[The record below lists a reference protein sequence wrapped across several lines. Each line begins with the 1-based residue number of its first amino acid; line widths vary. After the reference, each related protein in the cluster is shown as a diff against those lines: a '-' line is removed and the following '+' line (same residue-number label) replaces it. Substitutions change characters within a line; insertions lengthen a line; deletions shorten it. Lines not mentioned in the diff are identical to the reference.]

1 MQERPKITN
10 EMINLYNEYTHI
22 TLDRRGFMDKLTAL
36 AGSSAT
42 AIAVTSLIEANNA
55 CAQIVKFDDPRLKS
69 QMVKYAGEGAEM
81 TGYLV
86 MPIGTTAKLPAV
98 MIVHE
103 NRGLNQHI
111 QDVTRRVALE
121 GFLALAPDFL
131 SELGGTT
138 TDEEKAREMIATL
151 DRSRAIANAVASIN
165 YLKDHISSNGKVG
178 AIGFCWGGGVVN
190 VTAVAAGDALKAAA
204 PYYGI
209 QPPPEQVAKIK
220 AAMMLHYAGNDDYI
234 NKGIDAYKDAL
245 EKAGVNFQIFIY
257 EGTQHAFNND
267 TSQARYNKASADLA
281 WKRTI
286 DFLKQ
291 QLS

>member
-1 MQERPKITN
+1 MQEGPKITN

-36 AGSSAT
+36 VGSSA
-42 AIAVTSLIEANNA
+42 IALTVTSMIEASST
-55 CAQIVKFDDPRLKS
+55 CAQIVKSDDPRLKS
-69 QMVKYAGEGAEM
+69 QMVKYPGEGAEM

-86 MPIGTTAKLPAV
+86 MPIGTAAKLPTV

-103 NRGLNQHI
+103 NRGLTLHI

-121 GFLALAPDFL
+121 GFLALGPDFL

-138 TDEEKAREMIATL
+138 TDQEKAREMTATL
-151 DRSRAIANAVASIN
+151 DRSRTIANAVASIN
-165 YLKDHISSNGKVG
+165 YLKDHVSSNGKVG
-178 AIGFCWGGGVVN
+178 ALGFCWGGGVVN
-190 VTAVAAGDALKAAA
+190 ATAVAAGDALKAAVA
-204 PYYGI
+204 YYGV

-220 AAMMLHYAGNDDYI
+220 AAMMLHYAGNDDFT
-234 NKGIDAYKDAL
+234 NKGIDAYKEAL
-245 EKAGVNFQIFIY
+245 EKAGINFQLFKY
-257 EGTQHAFNND
+257 EGTQHAFNDD

-286 DFLKQ
+286 GFFKQ